1 MLPALSCKVLGK
13 SAGITIPVEVCPGCL
28 AKSST
33 MFVSSATF
41 FNITKCVI
49 SVASSGE
56 PTCPKSLHALAGTS
70 LLNSIVKRLVLVTSS
85 LNTVFTF
92 LTCLSNS
99 LGNSP
104 LRLNRRI

>member
-33 MFVSSATF
+33 MFVSSGTF

-56 PTCPKSLHALAGTS
+56 D
-70 LLNSIVKRLVLVTSS
+70 LLVQNRYMLLQVRLY
-85 LNTVFTF
+85 
-92 LTCLSNS
+92 
-99 LGNSP
+99 
-104 LRLNRRI
+104 